1 MQLLKEEN
9 EEVNTKLVQASEQ
22 VTSLDNA
29 VGIIKQ
35 YGEIIKY
42 QKKKKI
48 SLYSSINRV
57 KS

>member
-42 QKKKKI
+42 QKKKI

>member
-42 QKKKKI
+42 QKKRKI

>member
-35 YGEIIKY
+35 YGEIMKY
-42 QKKKKI
+42 QKKNI

>member
-42 QKKKKI
+42 QKKKNIIVFVYKQG
-48 SLYSSINRV
+48 
-57 KS
+57 

>member
-42 QKKKKI
+42 QKNIYIIVFVYKQG
-48 SLYSSINRV
+48 
-57 KS
+57 